1 MLRRLA
7 PLAVTGAL
15 LAAAPG
21 ALAAQVTANRSCYV
35 AGISTMT
42 LTGLG
47 YAPGADVDIAAA
59 GAAGLRLQ
67 ADGSGAFA
75 TTLPTPAGSVLGL
88 TTTERTELSITASDS
103 AGNVGK
109 TSVGVVQFA
118 FKTSSGFKSTR
129 AIRKWSFSG
138 FQDTSRPIYGH
149 FRFGGKTRANYR
161 FGKPTGPCGLLSKRA
176 PGIPARS
183 RAGTWTIQIDQNRA
197 YKPNEKVA
205 LKVTSFVSLVP
216 R

>member
-1 MLRRLA
+1 M
-7 PLAVTGAL
+7 T
-15 LAAAPG
+15 LAAVPHPDLKPIGEESRHLVSDLVVG
-21 ALAAQVTANRSCYV
+21 AEFEQNLALGS
-35 AGISTMT
+35 
-42 LTGLG
+42 LT
-47 YAPGADVDIAAA
+47 
-59 GAAGLRLQ
+59 LQ
-67 ADGSGAFA
+67 A
-75 TTLPTPAGSVLGL
+75 V
-88 TTTERTELSITASDS
+88 DS

>member
-1 MLRRLA
+1 M
-7 PLAVTGAL
+7 
-15 LAAAPG
+15 AAA
-21 ALAAQVTANRSCYV
+21 
-35 AGISTMT
+35 
-42 LTGLG
+42 
-47 YAPGADVDIAAA
+47 
-59 GAAGLRLQ
+59 
-67 ADGSGAFA
+67 
-75 TTLPTPAGSVLGL
+75 
-88 TTTERTELSITASDS
+88 DS
-103 AGNVGK
+103 ATGTSAEAVVNVANAVFS
-109 TSVGVVQFA
+109 TS
-118 FKTSSGFKSTR
+118 TGFKSPQAKRTW
-129 AIRKWSFSG
+129 KFSG
-138 FQDTSRPIYGH
+138 LFQNPGKPIYGH